1 MSKEELKIILK
12 VVEKIEKIEN
22 ILEELFPMQEDSQTT
37 ITIPSDTM
45 KKIEDFIGD
54 SVKLLG
60 VS

>member
-1 MSKEELKIILK
+1 MSEKDQEILLK

>member
-1 MSKEELKIILK
+1 MSEKDQEILLKL
-12 VVEKIEKIEN
+12 VEKIEKIEN